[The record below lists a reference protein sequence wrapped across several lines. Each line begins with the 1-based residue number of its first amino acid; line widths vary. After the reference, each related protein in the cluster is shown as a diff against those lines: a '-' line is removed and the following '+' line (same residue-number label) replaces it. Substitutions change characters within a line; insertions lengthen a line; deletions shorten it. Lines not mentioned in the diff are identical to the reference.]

1 MFIDLQISLSLLLR
15 NRKRIRVISV
25 NATFDNISVLSWRS
39 VLFVEE
45 AGVPRENHRLPAS
58 H

>member
-15 NRKRIRVISV
+15 NRKRIRVIGV
-25 NATFDNISVLSWRS
+25 NATFDNISVLSWWS

-45 AGVPRENHRLPAS
+45 AGVPRENHRPPAS